1 MTPRPPAFS
10 RRVRYDRVTVGQTP
24 RCGKGLFAAAALKA
38 GQAVGRIRGEAKPPG
53 YTSEYCM
60 GYRYGA
66 IEPDAPYRYINHSC
80 DPNCELIEWEIDGG
94 EGEKYYELWLHA
106 KRAVGIGEELTIDYA
121 ANGAVRTGSSA
132 VCLCG
137 SPNCR
142 GFI

>member
-1 MTPRPPAFS
+1 MTPRPPTFS
-10 RRVRYDRVTVGQTP
+10 RRERYDRVTVEQTP
-24 RCGKGLFAAAALKA
+24 RCGKGLFAAAAFKP
-38 GQAVGRIRGEAKPPG
+38 GQAVGRIRGEVKPPG
-53 YTSEYCM
+53 YASEYCM
-60 GYRYGA
+60 GYRDGA

-94 EGEKYYELWLHA
+94 EGEKLYELWLHT
-106 KRAVGIGEELTIDYA
+106 KRAVCVGDELTIDYA
-121 ANGAVRTGSSA
+121 AGSAVRTDSSA

>member
-1 MTPRPPAFS
+1 
-10 RRVRYDRVTVGQTP
+10 
-24 RCGKGLFAAAALKA
+24 
-38 GQAVGRIRGEAKPPG
+38 
-53 YTSEYCM
+53 M
-60 GYRYGA
+60 GYRDGA

-121 ANGAVRTGSSA
+121 ANGAVRTESSA

-137 SPNCR
+137 SPDCR